1 MISGAS
7 EHMVALVDCNNF
19 FASCERVFRPN
30 LVSKPVVVLSN
41 NDGCVI
47 ARSNEAK
54 ALGVKMGAPA
64 FKSERFFAHNGVHV
78 FSSNFALYGDMS
90 KRVMDTIR
98 PEVNDM
104 EVYSIDEAF
113 IVFEGPAAEERA
125 RALRLKV
132 EMWTG
137 IPVSIGLAPTKTL
150 AKIATRIAKKMPEM
164 NGVFALRSSADITR
178 ALQRCDVAD
187 IWGVGH
193 RSASKLK
200 SFGIT
205 NALKL
210 ACADPG
216 WVRRHLSVTGVRLQK
231 ELNST
236 VCSPVNDVAPR
247 KKNIRTAR
255 SFGTEVKSLAGL
267 KESVGTFAVNCAMKL
282 RGEGSCCASVTVFVS
297 TNPFKPQ
304 VTQYHGARTIKL
316 DVPTNDNLEI
326 VAAAMRALGEVFR
339 SDCTYKKAGVLV
351 GDIVPS
357 DQVQLGIFDS
367 VDRSKRGTLMKSID
381 TINAQ
386 MGRDKVRLAVQG
398 FDRKWRLRQERL
410 SPCYTTR
417 FADILTVRV

>member
-1 MISGAS
+1 MSVAP
-7 EHMVALVDCNNF
+7 EHMIALVDCNNF

-54 ALGVKMGAPA
+54 ALGVKMGEPA
-64 FKSERFFAHNGVHV
+64 FKNERFFERNGVHV

-98 PEVNDM
+98 PEVDDM

-113 IVFEGPAAEERA
+113 LVFEGPAAEERA
-125 RALRLKV
+125 RALREKV
-132 EMWTG
+132 ERWTG

-164 NGVFALRSSADITR
+164 NGVFVLRSSSDIDR
-178 ALQRCDVAD
+178 ALNRCEVED

-193 RSASKLK
+193 RSSAKLK
-200 SFGIT
+200 SYGIT
-205 NALKL
+205 NAFKL
-210 ACADPG
+210 TQADSG
-216 WVRRHLSVTGVRLQK
+216 WVRRNLSITGVRLQK
-231 ELNST
+231 ELKGT
-236 VCSPVNDVAPR
+236 VCSPVNESSPR

-255 SFGTEVKSLAGL
+255 SFGSEIETLSAL
-267 KESVGTFAVNCAMKL
+267 KESVGTFAANCALKL
-282 RGEGSCCASVTVFVS
+282 RKEGSCCSSITVFVT
-297 TNPFKPQ
+297 TNPFKPNAK
-304 VTQYHGARTIKL
+304 QYRGVRTIKV
-316 DVPTNDNLEI
+316 DVPASDGMEI
-326 VAAAMRALGEVFR
+326 IGYAMRALKEIFKN
-339 SDCTYKKAGVLV
+339 DCKYKKAGVIV

-357 DQVQLGIFDS
+357 SQVQLGLFDGVNRTKRTAIMQS
-367 VDRSKRGTLMKSID
+367 VDSIN
-381 TINAQ
+381 TRL
-386 MGRDKVRLAVQG
+386 GRDKVRIAVQG

-417 FADILTVRV
+417 FTDFLTVRV